1 MRKIEPEPLT
11 LNGKRFSKEW
21 ILANYRSL
29 DSAGLKEN
37 ETATLSFC
45 GRWLSGEEAFCVKTS
60 GSTGP
65 PKVIQLTRG
74 QMKLS
79 AHMTAKALSLQPGDR
94 AFVCLSPQHI
104 GGLMMLVRGLE
115 LGLAL
120 TVVEPSGNPFHSFGE
135 SSKQRFDFTA
145 LVPLQLYAILA
156 SGKSGLA
163 GLNEMKAILVGGGPL
178 PLQLQEKIEQ
188 VSAPVYQT
196 FGMTETASHIALRR
210 LNGVHKSELYQALPG
225 VEVGQDMRGC
235 LTSKSGVTRNKRL
248 VTNDMIELTSKRD
261 FRWLGRID
269 NVINSGG
276 MKVHPEKVELAVTE
290 ILAALGESNE
300 LVFLVGGF
308 PDERLGERVVCV
320 VEGVELSTRVVDGLR
335 AGLSDKLEKYEVPKR
350 FYSLDKFVR
359 TPTGKI
365 SRKLS
370 LEHLLAGCSYN

>member
-1 MRKIEPEPLT
+1 MADFAALA
-11 LNGKRFSKEW
+11 LNGKRFSKGW
-21 ILANYRSL
+21 ILANYRNLNS
-29 DSAGLKEN
+29 DELKEN
-37 ETATLSFC
+37 EMATLSFC
-45 GRWLSGEEAFCVKTS
+45 GRWLSGEEAFSVKTS

-65 PKVIQLTRG
+65 PRVIQLSRG

-79 AHMTAKALSLQPGDR
+79 AHMTAKALSLQSGDR

-120 TVVEPSGNPFHSFGE
+120 TVVEPSGNPFRSFGE
-135 SSKQRFDFTA
+135 SSKQRFDFIA

-163 GLNEMKAILVGGGPL
+163 GLNEMKTILVGGGPL
-178 PLQLQEKIEQ
+178 PLQLQEKLEQ
-188 VSAPVYQT
+188 VRAPVYQT

-210 LNGVHKSELYQALPG
+210 LNGVDKSESYQALPE
-225 VEVGQDMRGC
+225 VEVGQDVRGC
-235 LTSKSGVTRNKRL
+235 LTIKSGVTRNERL
-248 VTNDMIELTSKRD
+248 VTNDMIELASKRD

-276 MKVHPEKVELAVTE
+276 MKVHAERVELAVAE
-290 ILAALGESNE
+290 ILAALGECNE
-300 LVFLVGGF
+300 LVLFVGGV
-308 PDERLGERVVCV
+308 PDERLGEMVVCV
-320 VEGVELSTRVVDGLR
+320 VESVELPARVVAGLR
-335 AGLSDKLEKYEVPKR
+335 AGLSDKLEKHEVPQR

-365 SRKLS
+365 NRKLS
-370 LEHLLAGCSYN
+370 LERLLAGSPYN